1 MLNTDPKQ
9 FSECGYCLYR
19 DVFDPAQVEK
29 MQDVLQVATLAGVDG
44 LPKNYS
50 EPHTTD
56 AFWLETC
63 IHPRLL
69 DAVESVLGPNLILVF
84 SSMFIK
90 QPRDDNTVCWH
101 QDNTYWPS
109 VHGTEVVTVWLA
121 IDDVAEENAPMQL
134 IPGSH
139 QGYRQLETA
148 KAGEKEWLSKKVEIT
163 PQQEA
168 SAVSMTMS
176 AGSLS
181 IHDSHLIHGGGIN
194 HSDRRRAGYTI
205 RFCSTDTA
213 WVDVEEHPIPVYLVR
228 GEPGLRGEDYA
239 DLRP

>member
-1 MLNTDPKQ
+1 MLNTDPRK
-9 FSECGYCLYR
+9 FPESGYCLYR
-19 DVFDPAQVEK
+19 DVFNRAQVEK
-29 MQDVLQVATLAGVDG
+29 MRQSLQVATLAGLSG
-44 LPKNYS
+44 LPNYYG

-56 AFWLETC
+56 VFWLETC

-69 DAVESVLGPNLILVF
+69 DAVDSVLGPNLVLVF

-90 QPRDDNTVCWH
+90 QPRDDRAVCWH
-101 QDNTYWPS
+101 QDKTFWPS
-109 VHGTEVVTVWLA
+109 VHGTGVVTVWLA
-121 IDDVAEENAPMQL
+121 IDNVAEENAPLQL

-139 QGYRQLETA
+139 QGHCQLETVE
-148 KAGEKEWLSKKVEIT
+148 AGAKEWLSKKVEIT
-163 PQQEA
+163 PRQEA

-213 WVDVEEHPIPVYLVR
+213 WVDVGEHPIPVYLVR
-228 GEPGLRGEDYA
+228 GEAGLRGKDYT
-239 DLRP
+239 DRRP

>member
-1 MLNTDPKQ
+1 MPISPNTNPARYADEGFCLFRDVLPKSEIAVARVELNTMLANLP
-9 FSECGYCLYR
+9 ER
-19 DVFDPAQVEK
+19 QVVYKDGENK
-29 MQDVLQVATLAGVDG
+29 EVDARPEY
-44 LPKNYS
+44 LT
-50 EPHTTD
+50 EPHPKHP
-56 AFWLETC
+56 FWLELC
-63 IHPRLL
+63 RHPRVL
-69 DAVESVLGPNLILVF
+69 DAVEQVIGPNLILIMSHLIV
-84 SSMFIK
+84 K
-90 QPRDDNTVCWH
+90 RAEDGLPVAWH
-101 QDNTYWPS
+101 QDNTYWHS
-109 VHGTEVVTVWLA
+109 VQGTDVSTVWLA

-205 RFCSTDTA
+205 RFCS
-213 WVDVEEHPIPVYLVR
+213 I
-228 GEPGLRGEDYA
+228 
-239 DLRP
+239 